1 MLAKQTAKAMR
12 LVLAP
17 KTGGCVALRHC
28 LQSCCPLGPSLLFSS
43 LAAVLGSAG
52 QANYAAANAALDAE
66 AALLCTMVLLHP
78 FFVLQGRV
86 RW

>member
-1 MLAKQTAKAMR
+1 MR

-17 KTGGCVALRHC
+17 KAGGCAALRHC

-66 AALLCTMVLLHP
+66 AALLCAMVLLHP

-86 RW
+86 RWQIS